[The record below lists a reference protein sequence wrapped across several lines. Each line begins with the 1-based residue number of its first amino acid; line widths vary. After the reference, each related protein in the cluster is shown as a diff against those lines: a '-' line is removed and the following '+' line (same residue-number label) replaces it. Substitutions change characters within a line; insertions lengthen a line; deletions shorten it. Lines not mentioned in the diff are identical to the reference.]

1 MLVESEIEMAKKMEL
16 LDKLLTIFMFI
27 VIGYTAYLGITL
39 SSSPNFLKELQG
51 SYFIFLTLADSDLLA
66 LDTIYYVAMKG
77 TQRHGTARSLKAGT
91 IIKRILGFAAR
102 VLVPLTIVLTVLV
115 TIYFFIV
122 FITSAFLLTLS
133 KSLMLYI
140 IFITTVLM
148 YFVVMYF
155 GIKVWRYKRALK
167 SNGYT
172 VL

>member
-1 MLVESEIEMAKKMEL
+1 MLVGSEIEMSKKMEL
-16 LDKLLTIFMFI
+16 FDDLLTIFMFI
-27 VIGYTAYLGITL
+27 VIGYTTYLGITL
-39 SSSPNFLKELQG
+39 SSSPNLLKELQG
-51 SYFIFLTLADSDLLA
+51 SYFIFLALSGSDLVA

-77 TQRHGTARSLKAGT
+77 TQRHGTARSLKVGT

-102 VLVPLTIVLTVLV
+102 VLVPLTIALTVLV

-122 FITSAFLLTLS
+122 FIASAFLLTLS

-155 GIKVWRYKRALK
+155 GIEVWRYKRTHK
-167 SNGYT
+167 PIGT
-172 VL
+172 T